1 MPSPTHRRRCG
12 SPEWISRP
20 FATRRKSQLYEGTI
34 STVSPCQLGWS
45 LFRGPIRHPCGELT
59 GIWGAPILEF
69 WGLRSEGDCGRG
81 KSCHFECG
89 ADADWEIYGRAG
101 AVVGDGI
108 GRESGGGGGAP
119 GGD

>member
-1 MPSPTHRRRCG
+1 MPSPTSTARADRRNVLAFICNDTEIANASWG
-12 SPEWISRP
+12 GP
-20 FATRRKSQLYEGTI
+20 FFTPLSAI
-34 STVSPCQLGWS
+34 
-45 LFRGPIRHPCGELT
+45 PCGELT

-69 WGLRSEGDCGRG
+69 WGLRSEGDFGRG

-108 GRESGGGGGAP
+108 GREGGGGSGPP
-119 GGD
+119 GRN